1 MDFESHVRRIKKAKG
16 FSICKCLDP
25 WGEQML
31 YYGLYHNHIYTE
43 GATTLEQLIKDNP
56 ELKNAMQ

>member
-1 MDFESHVRRIKKAKG
+1 MDYESHIRRIKKAQG

-43 GATTLEQLIKDNP
+43 GAKTLEQLIKDNP
-56 ELKNAMQ
+56 ELKKAMQ